1 MEANEMRFE
10 SMEHILVI
18 EDDEKIQEFLTSALL
33 EVNADFRIHI
43 SASAAKALQ
52 LAKEYSISLF
62 IIDIQLLDYKG
73 TDLAKEL
80 RELKEYKYT
89 PMIFA
94 TAIATEE
101 LRAYREL
108 KSFGYLIKP
117 FTKAEVKQVVNE
129 VLDYLHNIQ
138 LSPQT
143 VRIEQKG
150 MIFEY
155 RLKDISYIESFGKKM
170 VMHMKTLQG
179 NQVTETIVG
188 YTLKGILVLLKEGP
202 FQQCHKSFIV
212 NTNSIELINKAENTV
227 KLSGVNQVLPI
238 GTKFRN
244 TILSAVK

>member
-1 MEANEMRFE
+1 MRFE
-10 SMEHILVI
+10 IVEHVLII

-33 EVNADFRIHI
+33 ELNSDFQIHI
-43 SASAAKALQ
+43 SASAAKALK

-80 RELKEYKYT
+80 RQLQKYKYT

-108 KSFGYLIKP
+108 KCYGYLIKP
-117 FTKAEVKQVVNE
+117 FTKEEVKQVVDE
-129 VLDYLHNIQ
+129 VLDYLRNVQ

-155 RLKDISYIESFGKKM
+155 RLNDILYVESFGKKM
-170 VMHMKTLQG
+170 VIHMRTLQG
-179 NQVTETIVG
+179 KQVKETIAG
-188 YTLKGILVLLKEGP
+188 FSLKNMLELLKEGA
-202 FQQCHKSFIV
+202 FQQCHKSFII
-212 NTNSIELINKAENTV
+212 NTSSIESISKVENTV
-227 KLSGVNQVLPI
+227 KLNGIDQVLPV
-238 GTKFRN
+238 GTKYRN
-244 TILSAVK
+244 IFLSAVR